1 MKKIIL
7 LAVMF
12 VAVSMIFAGCGN
24 NAQLEKSAVPV
35 VTQILKEQLG
45 PGSAECVTVKI
56 TGTIT
61 EKLYKAKAILNN
73 GNTIKIT
80 IQDKGDQIY
89 VTIPNEQ

>member
-1 MKKIIL
+1 MKKMIL

-12 VAVSMIFAGCGN
+12 VALSMVFTGCGN
-24 NAQLEKSAVPV
+24 NAQLEKGAVPV
-35 VTQILKEQLG
+35 VTQIIKEQLG
-45 PGSAECVTVKI
+45 SNSAECVTVEI

-61 EKLYKAKAILNN
+61 KGLYKANAILNN

-89 VTIPNEQ
+89 VTIPNQ